1 MRTETR
7 LLFGPIAA
15 VIFFFG
21 VLGLSLLLPG
31 YSHVHQDISTIG
43 KSGSPERVPF
53 SVVFIFY
60 ACSLLIFASG
70 ILNVAGHAGTSRL
83 PAYLVAF
90 MAFTQIGIA
99 IFATPHPL
107 HNMFGI
113 ASMAG
118 FLAPIAMAVSWRRV
132 RSARTLIVVSY
143 ILGFLV
149 LGSII
154 VGLSEFYP
162 QSQLW
167 QLVKSVPGL
176 VQRSLAAAWLAWLF
190 VSGTLMRRWESV
202 SAKSRLQIASG
213 SVYASGDGRL
223 AR

>member
-1 MRTETR
+1 MRIETR

-15 VIFFFG
+15 AIFLFG

-43 KSGSPERVPF
+43 RIGSPERVPF
-53 SVVFIFY
+53 AVVFLIY

-70 ILNVAGHAGTSRL
+70 IFNVAGHAGASGL

-132 RSARTLIVVSY
+132 RSAQTLIVVSY

-154 VGLSEFYP
+154 VGLSELYP

-176 VQRSLAAAWLAWLF
+176 VQRSLAAAWLAWLV
-190 VSGTLMRRWESV
+190 VSGFLMRQWDKDAPR
-202 SAKSRLQIASG
+202 IASRPDP
-213 SVYASGDGRL
+213 V
-223 AR
+223 

>member
-15 VIFFFG
+15 GIFFFG
-21 VLGLSLLLPG
+21 VLGLSLLIPG

-43 KSGSPERVPF
+43 RIGSPERIPF
-53 SVVFIFY
+53 SVVFILY
-60 ACSLLIFASG
+60 AGALLVFASG
-70 ILNVAGHAGTSRL
+70 IFKLAKQAGTSRW

-90 MAFTQIGIA
+90 MAFTQVGIA

-107 HNMFGI
+107 HNKFGI

-118 FLAPIAMAVSWRRV
+118 FLAPLALAIGWRRD
-132 RSARTLIVVSY
+132 RSARTLVVVSCT
-143 ILGFLV
+143 LGLLV

-154 VGLSEFYP
+154 TSLSELYP

-167 QLVKSVPGL
+167 QLVKSAPGL
-176 VQRSLAAAWLAWLF
+176 VQRSLAATWLAWLL
-190 VSGTLMRRWESV
+190 VSGLLMRRWC
-202 SAKSRLQIASG
+202 A
-213 SVYASGDGRL
+213 
-223 AR
+223 